1 MHIDDEPIIAQCP
14 LEHNKNT
21 KMCYLSYEKLIIN
34 TGRIH
39 SFELDHILQIDF
51 KRKLLLLPLI
61 SGGVLAPLALIAL
74 LNDLFHIWVMLILFM
89 SGALLI
95 YYGFEGRNTLSIK
108 TNLKEFDFFINSAS
122 QNLQAFVRFTFKIK
136 REQGDPKYFLV
147 TDLVPNEKH
156 LRIIDSADGIELSET
171 IPKKEGQGIFIVE
184 PLRSGLQVIYKKN
197 LSGEIAPYLIGSIDL
212 KNLTPFHQND
222 R

>member
-1 MHIDDEPIIAQCP
+1 M
-14 LEHNKNT
+14 
-21 KMCYLSYEKLIIN
+21 
-34 TGRIH
+34 
-39 SFELDHILQIDF
+39 
-51 KRKLLLLPLI
+51 
-61 SGGVLAPLALIAL
+61 
-74 LNDLFHIWVMLILFM
+74 
-89 SGALLI
+89 
-95 YYGFEGRNTLSIK
+95 
-108 TNLKEFDFFINSAS
+108 
-122 QNLQAFVRFTFKIK
+122 
-136 REQGDPKYFLV
+136 